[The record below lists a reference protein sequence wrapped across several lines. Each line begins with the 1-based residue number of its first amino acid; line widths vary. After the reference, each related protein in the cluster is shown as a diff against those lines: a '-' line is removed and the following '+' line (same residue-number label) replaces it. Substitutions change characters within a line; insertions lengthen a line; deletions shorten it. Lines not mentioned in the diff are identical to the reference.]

1 MQRFLEKKVRKYVI
15 ATLDR
20 PTQYLVVP
28 PAPQKYYF
36 VEDIERASKTLTRK
50 LANEVHQLYYN
61 DSGLNQ
67 IHTVVV
73 PIEETYEIIMEDNY
87 EDA

>member
-1 MQRFLEKKVRKYVI
+1 MKKFLEKKVRKYVI

-28 PAPQKYYF
+28 ASPNKYYF

-50 LANEVHQLYYN
+50 LANEVQQLFYN
-61 DSGLNQ
+61 DSGLKTIQ
-67 IHTVVV
+67 TVVV
-73 PIEETYEIIMEDNY
+73 PIEETYEIIMEDEY
-87 EDA
+87 DRA